1 MWDSGTGQAI
11 GNPLEGHT
19 ALVRSVCGSYDAT
32 IRIWSC
38 HTRQL
43 IRTIEV
49 DYFVYAVTLFKD
61 RIAAAV
67 GSKVCVFHVQTGD
80 QIALME
86 GHSVHVRTVA
96 FASDGVRLPGHH
108 NSYMGCSRKG
118 NAQA

>member
-43 IRTIEV
+43 IRT
-49 DYFVYAVTLFKD
+49 LFMLSLFS
-61 RIAAAV
+61 RIALLQRWAA
-67 GSKVCVFHVQTGD
+67 KCVSF
-80 QIALME
+80 M
-86 GHSVHVRTVA
+86 
-96 FASDGVRLPGHH
+96 FRLET
-108 NSYMGCSRKG
+108 K
-118 NAQA
+118 